1 MEKQKVMKG
10 PLCCPCCGR
19 ELEPG
24 WVYGKAPLLWSPKQ
38 GKATLIRGKEDVQLL
53 SLGENRSF
61 ICRDCRKVI
70 LEY

>member
-61 ICRDCRKVI
+61 ICRVCRKVI

>member
-10 PLCCPCCGR
+10 SLCCPCCGR
-19 ELEPG
+19 EMEPG
-24 WVYGKAPLLWSPKQ
+24 WAYGKAPLLWSPKQ
-38 GKATLIRGKEDVQLL
+38 GKATLICGKEDIQLL

>member
-19 ELEPG
+19 EMEPG

-38 GKATLIRGKEDVQLL
+38 GKATLIRGKEDIQLL